1 MKYQVG
7 DLLITKVDDIHIS
20 LKNSNTY
27 EHSNSN
33 KIFLIINFY
42 NNGYCQSQYDLI
54 SQETG
59 SVSDWT
65 TSAIDHCFNK
75 V

>member
-7 DLLITKVDDIHIS
+7 DLLITKVDDISIS
-20 LKNSNTY
+20 LKDTITY
-27 EHSNSN
+27 QYSNSN
-33 KIFLIINFY
+33 KIFLIINDY
-42 NNGYCQSQYDLI
+42 INEHSQIQYDLI

-59 SVSDWT
+59 SISEWNV
-65 TSAIDHCFNK
+65 SAIDHCFNK

>member
-27 EHSNSN
+27 QYSNSN
-33 KIFLIINFY
+33 KIFLIINY
-42 NNGYCQSQYDLI
+42 YKNEHSQSQYDLI

-59 SVSDWT
+59 GISDWT